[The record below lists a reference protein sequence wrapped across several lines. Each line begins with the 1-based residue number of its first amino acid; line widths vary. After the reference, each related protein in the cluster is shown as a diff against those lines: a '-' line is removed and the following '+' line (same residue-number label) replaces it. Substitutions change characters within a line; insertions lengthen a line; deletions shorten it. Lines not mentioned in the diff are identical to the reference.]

1 MYTDDGENSHRV
13 GNHLR
18 LHVPDAKAKLMVQ
31 RAKHEPD
38 ENDATTSGA
47 STAETRAHQSLTLH
61 AIETKSDGNVLR
73 PARPTP
79 GTRNAKQIEQHAS
92 KQNKIELE
100 LGAAMAGATSA
111 AAHPGG
117 AGVVASNFT
126 APTASTR
133 HVQRE
138 MSK

>member
-1 MYTDDGENSHRV
+1 MLPHQSAFADDEGGRRCSVYTDDGENSHRV

-61 AIETKSDGNVLR
+61 AIEKKSDGNVLR

-79 GTRNAKQIEQHAS
+79 GTHGTQSKLSNTRAS
-92 KQNKIELE
+92 RTK
-100 LGAAMAGATSA
+100 S
-111 AAHPGG
+111 
-117 AGVVASNFT
+117 S
-126 APTASTR
+126 SSS
-133 HVQRE
+133 VQPWLARRVRQRILVGLV
-138 MSK
+138 